1 MVMTVSPEVFGVG
14 ISMGLGLD
22 RPYLHVRY
30 EPAEVTDAEEFIFVS
45 GGAAQGR
52 RRRPITLS

>member
-1 MVMTVSPEVFGVG
+1 
-14 ISMGLGLD
+14 MGLGLD

-30 EPAEVTDAEEFIFVS
+30 EPAEVTGAEEFIFVS

-52 RRRPITLS
+52 HRRPITLS